1 MVLVGRP
8 AMVEAVQTTTST
20 FGIWAIVIVSVVVLA
35 FWLVAI
41 TLADRSQVRASG
53 PRRTAGESRGA
64 WTGGSVS
71 GEQATEI
78 PGEPVHEP
86 IGVRSWHVRDESVP
100 EGEMPTRDD
109 LPAQPAALRDAPPR
123 QRTGDADRAARRYAG
138 PAARDDTA
146 PDDTGTGR

>member
-1 MVLVGRP
+1 
-8 AMVEAVQTTTST
+8 MVEAVQTTTST